1 MDSEIYNFW
10 LIDWLIDFTL
20 IAAILFCT
28 KVKVKF
34 ISSWTVTD
42 RVCYWLAPKE
52 KILPQSAY
60 KIYFI
65 SAKTKKKLAD
75 QSFENA
81 SLNQSHSKKVAKV
94 KKYTEEEKLS
104 FFKSVTESNNPAA
117 AILRVLPK
125 YSENIIPHTLTSPD
139 LPLILTE
146 VFNEK

>member
-1 MDSEIYNFW
+1 MLLISTQRENSTSIYIQN
-10 LIDWLIDFTL
+10 
-20 IAAILFCT
+20 LFH
-28 KVKVKF
+28 
-34 ISSWTVTD
+34 IS
-42 RVCYWLAPKE
+42 KN
-52 KILPQSAY
+52 Q
-60 KIYFI
+60 
-65 SAKTKKKLAD
+65 KKLAD

-81 SLNQSHSKKVAKV
+81 PLNQSHSKKVAKV